1 MSLNSYE
8 SKSVKKQLLKEMKE
22 GIYADEER
30 LPRETVLAE
39 SLHISR
45 TQLRDVL
52 AALETEGFVTRR
64 QGIGTVI
71 NRHVLQAKNRMDIE
85 TEFLD
90 IIRQNGYTP
99 SVAFVH
105 FFEDAADRETAD
117 RLRIAEG
124 TPVICIHRLCS
135 ADGIPAIYCEDVLEK
150 RLLKR
155 NYQAE
160 DFRGSIFQFLE
171 KFCDLEPY
179 MDLSEVHPVL
189 ADEKLAKILRLSLSA
204 PLLHIREVD
213 YDIAGKPIF
222 YSRQYFADACF
233 QHTIL
238 RKKL

>member
-1 MSLNSYE
+1 MNLKNDE

-22 GIYADEER
+22 GIYADYER

-39 SLHISR
+39 SLGISR

-90 IIRQNGYTP
+90 IIRQNGHEP
-99 SVAFVH
+99 SVAFLQVS
-105 FFEDAADRETAD
+105 EGAADEEAAE
-117 RLRIAEG
+117 RLRIETG
-124 TPVICIHRLCS
+124 MPIICIRLLCS
-135 ADGIPAIYCEDVLEK
+135 ANGEPAIYSEDILD
-150 RLLKR
+150 RGLLKR
-155 NYQAE
+155 EYEKTGFQ
-160 DFRGSIFQFLE
+160 GSVFEFLE
-171 KFCDLEPY
+171 QFCDLEPY
-179 MDLSEVHPVL
+179 MDLSEIHPVL
-189 ADEKLAKILRLSLSA
+189 TDEKLSELLQLPAGT

-213 YDIAGKPIF
+213 YDIDGDPIF
-222 YSRQYFADACF
+222 YSRQYFVDTYF

>member
-1 MSLNSYE
+1 
-8 SKSVKKQLLKEMKE
+8 MKE
-22 GIYADEER
+22 GIYADYER

-39 SLHISR
+39 SLSISR

-90 IIRQNGYTP
+90 IIRQNGHEP
-99 SVAFVH
+99 SVAFLEVS
-105 FFEDAADRETAD
+105 EDIADEESAS
-117 RLRIAEG
+117 RLRMEAGAPIL
-124 TPVICIHRLCS
+124 CIRRLCS
-135 ADGIPAIYCEDVLEK
+135 ADGKPAIYSEDILDQ
-150 RLLKR
+150 RLLKWA
-155 NYQAE
+155 YQKDA
-160 DFRGSIFQFLE
+160 FQGSVFEFLE
-171 KFCDLEPY
+171 QFCDLEPY
-179 MDLSEVHPVL
+179 MDLSEIHPVL
-189 ADEKLAKILRLSLSA
+189 TDAKLSELLKLPAGT

-213 YDIAGKPIF
+213 YDIDGDPVF
-222 YSRQYFADACF
+222 YSRQYFVDTYF